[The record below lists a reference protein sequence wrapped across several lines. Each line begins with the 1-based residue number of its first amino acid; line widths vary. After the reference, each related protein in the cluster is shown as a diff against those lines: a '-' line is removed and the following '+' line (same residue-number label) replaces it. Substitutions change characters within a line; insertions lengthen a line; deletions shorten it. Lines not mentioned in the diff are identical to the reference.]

1 LKRILIFPIFIFTF
15 LLSGCFEDPVQEE
28 LLVYVNEDLSDIVAL
43 EEEAI
48 LAYHSVTGA
57 NYTSDQALYDALLFD
72 VIPTYQEFAD
82 KLEAIRLETEEVREI
97 HEGYIE
103 GVNLQYNA
111 FIKIVTALEEQD
123 RGMIEEANLMLDES
137 RKLLRDFNYDIQ
149 KLADEHQVELTE
161 TFQTETTGI

>member
-1 LKRILIFPIFIFTF
+1 
-15 LLSGCFEDPVQEE
+15 
-28 LLVYVNEDLSDIVAL
+28 
-43 EEEAI
+43 